1 MSWVSGNSED
11 NFYKLLNVRRSANQ
25 ETIEIAYAKM
35 ALKHHP
41 DVAGDSP
48 KVQERFANI
57 NKAYI
62 VLSKPLD
69 RAEYDKNLGLP
80 VVEYQEPVYTP
91 EVVTPEVAT
100 PEIVTDVGPNVSG
113 SASEQAEEVVK
124 KAEHKPENKPD
135 HKQQA
140 KSGIMSQ
147 KKLERIKQEAKKL
160 ITKGDFWRANALMR
174 KAVADFPR
182 DIQLRKLLAKAAQG
196 RGRLR
201 EAVDELKK
209 ASEVEYFN
217 PEIHC
222 LIGDMYLQA
231 KQIERA
237 EKSYNDALSWQED
250 YKPASKGLEKIREL
264 RRQNLPKW
272 KKLFRMGK

>member
-1 MSWVSGNSED
+1 MILGNRNSED
-11 NFYKLLNVRRSANQ
+11 NFYKQLNVKRSANQ

-48 KVQERFANI
+48 KVQERFAKINI
-57 NKAYI
+57 AYI
-62 VLSKPLD
+62 VLSNPLD

-80 VVEYQEPVYTP
+80 MVEYQEPVYTP
-91 EVVTPEVAT
+91 DVVT
-100 PEIVTDVGPNVSG
+100 PEIVTDTG
-113 SASEQAEEVVK
+113 SDVADSVAGRSEDVVK
-124 KAEHKPENKPD
+124 EPE

-140 KSGIMSQ
+140 KSGIMSK
-147 KKLERIKQEAKKL
+147 KKLERIKQEARKL
-160 ITKGDFWRANALMR
+160 IIKGDFWRANALMR
-174 KAVADFPR
+174 KAVANFPR
-182 DIQLRKLLAKAAQG
+182 DIELRKLLAKAAQG

-231 KQIERA
+231 KQTERA

-250 YKPASKGLEKIREL
+250 YKPASKGLEKIRAL

-272 KKLFRMGK
+272 KRLFRMGK